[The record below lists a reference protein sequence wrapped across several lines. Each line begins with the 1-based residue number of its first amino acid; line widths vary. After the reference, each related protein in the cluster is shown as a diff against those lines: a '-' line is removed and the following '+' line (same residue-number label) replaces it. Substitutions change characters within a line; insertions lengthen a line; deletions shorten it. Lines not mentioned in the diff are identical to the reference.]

1 MDITLVALLL
11 LILLLVLLCSGLW
24 IGLGILCTG
33 MIAIAMFSSAPVWQ
47 VTVTTIWGDSAE
59 WSLTALPMFIWM
71 GEILFR
77 TRISESLFN
86 GLAPWLTR
94 IPGRLLHVNVIGC
107 ALFGSISGSSTATC
121 ATISKIA
128 LPQLTA
134 RKYPE
139 AITLGSLASAGT
151 LGILIPPSVIMIVY
165 AVAADVSILE
175 IFRAG
180 VIPGLIAS
188 VLFSA
193 YIAVWAL
200 LNPSQIPKP
209 ERSYTLGEK
218 LRSMRELFPVL
229 LLIVGV
235 AGGMFTGF
243 ATATEVGALGVV
255 GALIIAR
262 SGGSLTWASFKES
275 AYGALRISCMIAL
288 ILAGSTV
295 LSVAMAFTG
304 IPKALAAWVAS
315 LHLSPYMLVTALV
328 VVYLILGTALEGVA
342 MILLTTTITLPLVV
356 NAGFDPV
363 WFGIFIVLMTEIA
376 ALSPPVGFNL
386 FVMQSFTGRSSG
398 YVAWAT
404 LPFVLLLVA
413 TVAIIAIFPATVSW
427 LPNVLRPT

>member
-1 MDITLVALLL
+1 MDTTLVALFM
-11 LILLLVLLCSGLW
+11 LILLMLLLCSGLW
-24 IGLGILCTG
+24 IGLGILLTG
-33 MIAIAMFSSAPVWQ
+33 MIGIALFASAPVWQ
-47 VTVTTIWGDSAE
+47 VTVTTMWGDSAE
-59 WSLTALPMFIWM
+59 WTLTALPMFIWM

-77 TRISESLFN
+77 TSISQSLFN
-86 GLAPWLTR
+86 GLAPWLSR
-94 IPGRLLHVNVIGC
+94 IPGRLLHVNVVGC

-121 ATISKIA
+121 ATIAKIA

-188 VLFSA
+188 ALFSG

-200 LNPSQIPKP
+200 LNPTKIPKP
-209 ERSYTLGEK
+209 ERHYTFLERIK
-218 LRSMRELFPVL
+218 ATRELIPCL
-229 LLIVGV
+229 LLILGV

-243 ATATEVGALGVV
+243 ATATEVGAVGVV
-255 GALIIAR
+255 GSLIVAKL
-262 SGGSLTWASFKES
+262 GGSLTWQTFKDS

-295 LSVAMAFTG
+295 LSVSMAFTG

-315 LHLSPYMLVTALV
+315 LHLTPYMLVTALC
-328 VVYLILGTALEGVA
+328 VVYIILGTALEGVA

-404 LPFVLLLVA
+404 LPFVLMLVA
-413 TVAIIAIFPATVSW
+413 TVAIISVFPITVSW
-427 LPNVLRPT
+427 LPMMLRPT